1 MQKEKA
7 MSIDTLTVQEAVR
20 RSIQI
25 EKNAMDFYRL
35 GACKMQD
42 ADARRVFEI
51 LTGEERGHAA
61 TFYNVYTGTDIP
73 SLDAFL
79 DQPPLHESDWISGLD
94 RIIDTGFNEQKAL
107 ELAMT
112 KEQQLEESMR
122 GMTERI
128 PDPAVKA
135 VFELNIRETHNHYL
149 MIESEYARVMGM
161 VHESDMDIY
170 VRE

>member
-1 MQKEKA
+1 

-35 GACKMQD
+35 GARKMQD

-79 DQPPLHESDWISGLD
+79 DRPPHHESDWMTALD

-107 ELAMT
+107 ELAMS

-122 GMTERI
+122 KLAERI